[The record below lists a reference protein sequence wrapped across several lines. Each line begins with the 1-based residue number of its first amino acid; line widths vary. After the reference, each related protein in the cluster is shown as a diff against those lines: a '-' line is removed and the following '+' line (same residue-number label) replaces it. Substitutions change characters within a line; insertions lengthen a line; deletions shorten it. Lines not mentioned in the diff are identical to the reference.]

1 MSVHAALISK
11 HETRT
16 RDAMTIVVGNI
27 WAEYLPGT
35 FVDSHASLRAH
46 EGFES
51 FNLVENLHE
60 GAQPPDDHTLGHS
73 VRSSFSPAGV
83 GLAERIRRRLTEP
96 LRRRRFVDFCVQA
109 IEKYDVSVIHAHFG
123 TTAARTVGIV
133 EQTGRPGVVS
143 LYGVDASATLR
154 DPAWRE
160 PYRRMYDT
168 YSRFLVLS
176 EVVRDRLVADGCPN
190 GKISVFN
197 LPAQIERY
205 PYREG
210 GTDGPVRFVTAAR
223 FVEKKG
229 YDLLIPAFARLVE
242 DGTDATLT
250 AIGYGTLKGQI
261 EGDIERLGL
270 RDRVR
275 LQETDLAQDFHEL
288 FYSELEGHDIFVLPS
303 VAAPNGD
310 DEGGPSLCLVC
321 AQAAGLPVV
330 CTRFPGSEI
339 SVVEDVNGLY
349 CGETVDSLFETMR
362 RLAKR
367 PEDWTPMGE
376 DGRRRVVEQ
385 FSEQDQ
391 NRILREIYTDL
402 ADSS

>member
-1 MSVHAALISK
+1 MS
-11 HETRT
+11 
-16 RDAMTIVVGNI
+16 IVVGNI
-27 WAEYLPGT
+27 WADYLPGT

-46 EGFES
+46 PAFES
-51 FNLVENLHE
+51 FNLVEDLHE
-60 GAQPPDDHTLGHS
+60 GVQLLDDHTLGRN
-73 VRSSFSPAGV
+73 VGANFSPTGAGV
-83 GLAERIRRRLTEP
+83 VQR
-96 LRRRRFVDFCVQA
+96 LRRRVTAPLRWRRFVAFCVEG
-109 IEKYDVSVIHAHFG
+109 IEKYDVSLVHAHFG
-123 TTAARTVGIV
+123 TTAARTVGIL
-133 EQTGRPGVVS
+133 ETTGLPGVVS

-154 DPAWRE
+154 DPRWRK
-160 PYRRMYDT
+160 PYRRMYDA

-176 EVVRDRLVADGCPN
+176 EVVRDRLVVDGCPA

-197 LPAQIERY
+197 LPARIERY
-205 PYREG
+205 PYRER
-210 GTDGPVRFVTAAR
+210 GTDGPVRFITAAR

-242 DGTDATLT
+242 GGLDATLT

-270 RDRVR
+270 QDRVR
-275 LQETDLAQDFHEL
+275 LHDTGLSGDFHEL
-288 FYSELEGHDIFVLPS
+288 FSSQLERHDIFVLPS
-303 VAAPNGD
+303 IAAPNGD

-339 SVVEDVNGLY
+339 SVVEDVSGLY
-349 CGETVDSLFETMR
+349 CGETEDSLFDTMR

-367 PEDWTPMGE
+367 PRDWTAMGRA
-376 DGRRRVVEQ
+376 GHQRVVEQ
-385 FSEQDQ
+385 FSEQRQ

-402 ADSS
+402 AGSS